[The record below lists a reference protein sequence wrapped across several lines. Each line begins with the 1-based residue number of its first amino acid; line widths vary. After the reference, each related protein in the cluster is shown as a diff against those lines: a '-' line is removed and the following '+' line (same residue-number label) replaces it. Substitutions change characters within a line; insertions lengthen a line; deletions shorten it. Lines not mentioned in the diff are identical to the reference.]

1 VDFFNGREGIVKDIT
16 RNIYLAGPIFDCDD
30 RDVFLWRN
38 HASAILEDR
47 GWNVVDPAISEDFRG
62 RERGIEKQIVKHDM
76 ELMETCDFMLANCG
90 RASHGTAME
99 IFHFFT
105 RGLGRIVVVS
115 RNPGPWLV
123 AHSHAVV
130 GSVDEAIELLAGW
143 YP

>member
-1 VDFFNGREGIVKDIT
+1 MDFVNGREGIVKDIT

-38 HASAILEDR
+38 HASSVLEDR

-62 RERGIEKQIVKHDM
+62 REKGIEKKIVKHDM
-76 ELMETCDFMLANCG
+76 EL
-90 RASHGTAME
+90 
-99 IFHFFT
+99 
-105 RGLGRIVVVS
+105 
-115 RNPGPWLV
+115 

-130 GSVDEAIELLAGW
+130 GSVDEAIDLLAGW